1 MKSQDFDTEFAEEK
15 LALLEEMMN
24 GQKGEQ

>member
-1 MKSQDFDTEFAEEK
+1 MKAQDFDAEFAEEK